1 MPQKSRESQIRDV
14 LLESFLQKVGPN
26 SESFSCTNR
35 TSEPQTN
42 HPILVC
48 TGSTSVTG
56 SCNYQRCM
64 TWCPWSS
71 SLPQQ
76 TPKAGAKVG
85 HPHEKR
91 KECTTFRSPVSNLQ
105 WVCANCERKAAG
117 AAGGSYAEL
126 FTQKAVDVFVSH
138 WWGHEFS
145 EFVKALEH
153 AVSLAARYSP
163 GQELATTEL
172 WNLTRSATSVKKA
185 SSINHSVIKPV
196 RSK

>member
-1 MPQKSRESQIRDV
+1 MPQKAENPKSV
-14 LLESFLQKVGPN
+14 MFCWKVSYKKLGPTRRA
-26 SESFSCTNR
+26 FSCTNW
-35 TSEPQTN
+35 TSN
-42 HPILVC
+42 PILVC

-153 AVSLAARYSP
+153 AVS
-163 GQELATTEL
+163 
-172 WNLTRSATSVKKA
+172 
-185 SSINHSVIKPV
+185 
-196 RSK
+196 